1 MVDGGRRGP
10 SQERGV
16 VVDRIVA
23 VARASFA
30 EHGWAGTSLRAV
42 ARDAQVDPR
51 LVSYYFRTKSTLLEA
66 CLRPPSGYLERIA
79 VVAGSPL
86 PQRGAALVRVLL
98 TAWND
103 PLMAG
108 VLRSIILTAAHEP
121 VARHRLG
128 QIFRDSMIGAVAR
141 ELDDDERELR
151 AGLVASQ
158 LVGLALTRYVW
169 RLPPMA
175 DLADDA
181 VVALIG
187 PTIRNYLTGPLA
199 TSVDEESTEGA
210 RLLRD
215 PTGSA

>member
-51 LVSYYFRTKSTLLEA
+51 LVSYYFRSKSALLEA
-66 CLRPPSGYLERIA
+66 SLRPPPGYLERIA

-103 PLMAG
+103 PHMAG

-121 VARHRLG
+121 VALERLS
-128 QIFRDSMIGAVAR
+128 QVFRESMIGAVAR
-141 ELDDDERELR
+141 ALDDDERQLR

-169 RLPPMA
+169 RLPPIA
-175 DLADDA
+175 DLPDDA

-187 PTIRNYLTGPLA
+187 PSIQNYLTGRLTMPGDDGSA
-199 TSVDEESTEGA
+199 TGD
-210 RLLRD
+210 RPLRD
-215 PTGSA
+215 ATGSA

>member
-1 MVDGGRRGP
+1 M
-10 SQERGV
+10 
-16 VVDRIVA
+16 A
-23 VARASFA
+23 LARASFA

-51 LVSYYFRTKSTLLEA
+51 LVSYYFRTKSALLEA
-66 CLRPPSGYLERIA
+66 CLQPPPGYLERIA
-79 VVAGSPL
+79 AVAGSPL

-103 PLMAG
+103 PHMAA

-121 VARHRLG
+121 IARDRLA
-128 QIFRDSMIGAVAR
+128 QVFRDSMIGAVAR
-141 ELDDDERELR
+141 SLDDDERELR

-169 RLPPMA
+169 RLQPMA
-175 DLADDA
+175 DLPDDA
-181 VVALIG
+181 VVTLIG
-187 PTIRNYLTGPLA
+187 PTIGNYLTGPLA
-199 TSVDEESTEGA
+199 ASVDDGSTTGA
-210 RLLRD
+210 RPLRE